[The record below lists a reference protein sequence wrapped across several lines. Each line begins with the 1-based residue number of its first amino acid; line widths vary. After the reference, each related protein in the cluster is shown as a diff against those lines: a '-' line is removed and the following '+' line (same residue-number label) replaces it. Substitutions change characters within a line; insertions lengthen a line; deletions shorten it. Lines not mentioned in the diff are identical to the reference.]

1 MFRGTASS
9 GALQG
14 GPMYYMTQ
22 GMGKWAKPMAVFF
35 SIAGLFG
42 VLPAFTANQ
51 FTQTLIDVVRPQ
63 VNIYEMSVLNWK
75 ILIGVLVLVGVFR
88 TAFGTFR

>member
-1 MFRGTASS
+1 MFRGTDSL

-14 GPMYYMTQ
+14 GPMYYMIQ
-22 GMGKWAKPMAVFF
+22 GMGKKAKPMAIFF

-51 FTQTLIDVVRPQ
+51 FTQTFIDSRPAK
-63 VNIYEMSVLNWK
+63 VIK
-75 ILIGVLVLVGVFR
+75 I
-88 TAFGTFR
+88 

>member
-1 MFRGTASS
+1 MFRGTDSS